1 MKKSLFI
8 LTLAS
13 YSAWAQGPPAGAPA
27 GAGQAPQPAAAVLS
41 GAPAAGSG
49 RITGTVVDAATKKP
63 VPFATVALIN
73 TATGKPVDGASC
85 DDNGKFNISQV
96 AAGTYQLQISFLG
109 YKTVERGPV
118 VVAERGGT
126 LNQGTIELGA
136 TTQQLGEVVVQG
148 QKQLIE
154 EKVDRLVYNAD
165 QDVTAKGGDATDIM
179 RKVPLLAVDLDG
191 NVTLRGSSNVTV
203 LINNKPSTIVA
214 SSVAD
219 ALKQI
224 PADLIQTVEVITSP
238 SAKYDAEG
246 SAGIINIVTK
256 KNTLAGKTLNVDV
269 GAGNRGAS
277 LNLNGNYRKG
287 KMGFNLGGF
296 GRSQYNVRGS
306 FNNDQT
312 TTGTT
317 NSLNTVQSADTRN
330 RGLFGNYQLGWDY
343 DITEKSSLTANL
355 RYGVRNNITN
365 QDNLIT
371 RTFEVPSYNLLS
383 SNARDVQTKDLSG
396 TVDANLTYT
405 YTYAPQK
412 ELSILGLYSRN
423 NRTNNFVADLLTN
436 DDISQQ
442 RNNNESYNQEST
454 LQIDY
459 STPLQKNQ
467 LLEFGGKGI
476 FRQVNSDYNY
486 YLTRRA
492 TGVEQEDGSRLSN
505 SLNYDQNITAGYL
518 TYTYTS
524 QTKFTLKA
532 GARYEYTFIDARFS
546 NNSEGELGTIP
557 NYGKLIPS
565 VNLSKSFEKGQTLK
579 LAYNRRLQRP
589 GIQFLNP
596 NTNFANPTNIT
607 TGNPYLAPE
616 LTDNVELGFSTQLKA
631 FYINAS
637 VFGRRTNNSITSVRD
652 TFSVR
657 SNDPVNPVLQQ
668 GIRTS
673 YQNIGREDNYGINLF
688 TNATFFSKWQIGGGI
703 DLFYADLTNNVAN
716 SIYRASNSGWVVSG
730 RLNSS
735 LTLPNDWTI
744 QAFGG
749 ARGRQVQLQGYQGTF
764 AFYNVGIRKQ
774 FNEKRGSIGLSGEN
788 FANFPFVVR
797 SELTS
802 PILSQRTRTSF
813 YNAGVRINFSY
824 RIGKI
829 GVDQQQPRRRRR
841 SIEND
846 DVKGD
851 NGGNDMGGGQQTPT
865 PTPAPAAT
873 PQGGG
878 RRGAR
883 PQ

>member
-1 MKKSLFI
+1 MKKLLFV
-8 LTLAS
+8 LTLTS
-13 YSAWAQGPPAGAPA
+13 YSALAQGPPAGAP
-27 GAGQAPQPAAAVLS
+27 GGSTRPQPAAAVLS
-41 GAPAAGSG
+41 GTSTAAGSG
-49 RITGTVVDAATKKP
+49 KITGTVVDAATKKP

-85 DDNGKFNISQV
+85 DDNGKFTISQV
-96 AAGTYQLQISFLG
+96 GAGTYQLQVSFLG
-109 YKTVERGPV
+109 YKTVTNGPLTV
-118 VVAERGGT
+118 TERGGT
-126 LNQGTIELGA
+126 LNQGTIALGA

-256 KNTLAGKTLNVDV
+256 KNTLAGKTLNVDI
-269 GAGNRGAS
+269 GGGNRGAS

-296 GRSQYNVRGS
+296 GRSQYNVHGS
-306 FNNDQT
+306 FNNNQT
-312 TTGTT
+312 IRSENGD
-317 NSLNTVQSADTRN
+317 LNTIQSADTRN

-343 DITEKSSLTANL
+343 DITEKSSLTANI

-365 QDNLIT
+365 QDNLLT
-371 RTFEVPSYNLLS
+371 ETYSLTDYALLS
-383 SNARDVQTKDLSG
+383 SNARNVETKDLSG

-405 YTYAPQK
+405 HTYAPQK

-423 NRTNNFVADLLTN
+423 NRTNDFVADLLTN

-454 LQIDY
+454 IQVDY

-476 FRQVNSDYNY
+476 FRQVNSHYTY
-486 YLTRRA
+486 YLTERA
-492 TGVEQEDGSRLSN
+492 TGAEQVDVNRPN
-505 SLNYDQNITAGYL
+505 NTLNYNQNITASYL
-518 TYTYTS
+518 SYTYTT
-524 QTKFTLKA
+524 QNKYTLKA
-532 GARYEYTFIDARFS
+532 GARYEYTFIDAHFS
-546 NNSEGELGTIP
+546 NNSEGQLSSIP

-565 VNLSKSFEKGQTLK
+565 LNLSKSFEKGQTIK
-579 LAYNRRLQRP
+579 LAYNRRIQRP

-596 NTNFANPTNIT
+596 NTNSSNPTNIT
-607 TGNPYLAPE
+607 VGNPYLAPE
-616 LTDNVELGFSTQLKA
+616 LTDNLELGFSTQLKA

-637 VFGRRTNNSITSVRD
+637 VFGRRSNNSITSVRD
-652 TFSVR
+652 TFSLR
-657 SNDPVNPVLQQ
+657 TGDPVNPVLQQ

-703 DLFYADLTNNVAN
+703 DLYYADLTNNVADP
-716 SIYRASNSGWVVSG
+716 IYRASNSGWVISG

-749 ARGRQVQLQGYQGTF
+749 ARGRQIQLQGYQGTF
-764 AFYNVGIRKQ
+764 AFYNLGIRKQ
-774 FNEKRGSIGLSGEN
+774 FNDKRGSFGISGEN

-802 PILSQRTRTSF
+802 PILTQSTKTSF
-813 YNAGVRINFSY
+813 YNAGVRFNFSY

-829 GVDQQQPRRRRR
+829 GVEQPRKRRR

-846 DVKGD
+846 DIKGGD
-851 NGGNDMGGGQQTPT
+851 NGGGDVGGQPAAPQQA
-865 PTPAPAAT
+865 APAA
-873 PQGGG
+873 PSGG

-883 PQ
+883 P